1 MLKLLR
7 FKVKLGFIVNP
18 FYLYVIAFSLSI
30 IVYLFGWSSLFPKLS
45 FGLIVFFA
53 VTFILFLITGYLYFK
68 KKRPIS
74 PRLIPGPY
82 LNDIVFSLIIVL
94 CCINVI
100 YMGYLPFFD
109 RSHNYREF
117 GMPVIDPLFN
127 SLSIFFSVFLFH
139 SILNNRKKRFVFY
152 YVIILIIQALIFRRS
167 AIIWI
172 IISSIFLY
180 IIYKREIS
188 LLLILTGVICFPLLS
203 YCFGLYGNVRSNLTK
218 SFVIGDLGASES
230 FRKTGANYNHYMTY
244 LYISSPLANL
254 QENIDKRDQK
264 VREGDLKEFIFYCL
278 IPESFTNR
286 LQKTFNLVTPSS
298 YLISPNLIVGSFF
311 MVGFYTMGWM
321 GMAVMSVYLLFFI
334 LLCLYIIKR
343 WDTCNIEVI
352 ALLSTAVSLLIFSNF
367 LNRLDV
373 ILMLLVYPIIF
384 HLIINRS
391 GKVSTISL
399 RISDKHPLL

>member
-1 MLKLLR
+1 M
-7 FKVKLGFIVNP
+7 GFIVNP

-45 FGLIVFFA
+45 FELIVFFA

-68 KKRPIS
+68 KKQPIS
-74 PRLIPGPY
+74 RKLIPGPY

-100 YMGYLPFFD
+100 YMGYLPVFD

-127 SLSIFFSVFLFH
+127 SFSIFFSVFLFH
-139 SILNNRKKRFVFY
+139 SILKNRKKRFVFY

-188 LLLILTGVICFPLLS
+188 LLLILTGVICLPLLS
-203 YCFGLYGNVRSNLTK
+203 YCFGLYGNARSNLTK
-218 SFVIGDLGASES
+218 SFVIEDLGASET
-230 FRKTGANYNHYMTY
+230 FRKTGASYNHYMTY
-244 LYISSPLANL
+244 LYVSSPLANL

-264 VREGDLKEFIFYCL
+264 LRHGALKEFIFYCL
-278 IPESFTNR
+278 IPESFTIR
-286 LQKTFNLVTPSS
+286 LQKKFNLAPPSC

-321 GMAVMSVYLLFFI
+321 GMAIMSVYLLFFI
-334 LLCLYIIKR
+334 LLSFVIIKR
-343 WDTCNIEVI
+343 WDTCCLESL

-373 ILMLLVYPIIF
+373 ILMLFVYPIIF

-391 GKVSTISL
+391 GNVSAISL
-399 RISDKHPLL
+399 HISDKHPLL

>member
-7 FKVKLGFIVNP
+7 FKVNLGFIVNP

-45 FGLIVFFA
+45 FELIVFFA

-68 KKRPIS
+68 KKQPIS
-74 PRLIPGPY
+74 RKLIPGPY

-100 YMGYLPFFD
+100 YMGYLPVFD

-139 SILNNRKKRFVFY
+139 SILKNRKKRFVFY

-188 LLLILTGVICFPLLS
+188 LLLILTGVICLPLLS
-203 YCFGLYGNVRSNLTK
+203 YCFGLYGNARSNLTK
-218 SFVIGDLGASES
+218 SFVIEDLGASET
-230 FRKTGANYNHYMTY
+230 FRKTGASYNHYMTY
-244 LYISSPLANL
+244 LYVSSPLANL

-264 VREGDLKEFIFYCL
+264 LRHGALKEFIFYCL
-278 IPESFTNR
+278 IPESFTIR
-286 LQKTFNLVTPSS
+286 LQKKFNLAPPSC

-321 GMAVMSVYLLFFI
+321 GMAIMSVYLLFFI
-334 LLCLYIIKR
+334 LLSFVIIK
-343 WDTCNIEVI
+343 
-352 ALLSTAVSLLIFSNF
+352 
-367 LNRLDV
+367 
-373 ILMLLVYPIIF
+373 
-384 HLIINRS
+384 
-391 GKVSTISL
+391 
-399 RISDKHPLL
+399 